1 MKGGELKDRVEYLTS
16 LRILTS
22 DKYGIWG
29 LDPLLFIP
37 GLFLMALGIGNPYFP
52 TPWRLGI
59 IILGA
64 VMLIASSIRIEKRFS
79 PFKRKILEEIEKC
92 ENI

>member
-1 MKGGELKDRVEYLTS
+1 MKSGELKDRVEYLTS
-16 LRILTS
+16 LRLLTS

-29 LDPLLFIP
+29 LDPLLFIF
-37 GLFLMALGIGNPYFP
+37 GLILIALGIGNPYFP
-52 TPWRLGI
+52 APWRLGI

-79 PFKRKILEEIEKC
+79 QFRKETLEEIDRC